1 MGQVVQPD
9 VLSAAAA
16 TAGRRHPE
24 AVETAAYL
32 LVTEA
37 IEDAA
42 GRSASYAAVSVSHRD
57 GRLTVTVE
65 DDGRDRTSPMPEI
78 ADRVGALDG
87 ILTVKPTWM
96 GAQIPRG

>member
-1 MGQVVQPD
+1 MGQLVQPD

-16 TAGRRHPE
+16 TAGRRHRE

-42 GRSASYAAVSVSHRD
+42 GRSASYAAVCVSHRD
-57 GRLTVTVE
+57 GRLTV
-65 DDGRDRTSPMPEI
+65 
-78 ADRVGALDG
+78 
-87 ILTVKPTWM
+87 KPTWM
-96 GAQIPRG
+96 RTQIPCG

>member
-32 LVTEA
+32 LV
-37 IEDAA
+37 
-42 GRSASYAAVSVSHRD
+42 
-57 GRLTVTVE
+57 TVTVE

>member
-16 TAGRRHPE
+16 TAGRRYPE

-42 GRSASYAAVSVSHRD
+42 RRSASYAAVSVSHRD
-57 GRLTVTVE
+57 GRLTV
-65 DDGRDRTSPMPEI
+65 
-78 ADRVGALDG
+78 
-87 ILTVKPTWM
+87 KPTWM
-96 GAQIPRG
+96 GTQIPWG